1 MKVIRIITLIIAIS
15 YAAFFA
21 AIGIIPLSII
31 ILFVWYGLTTA
42 LPKHIRRKKQEK
54 QDNAYASFNNAAL
67 EAEQMAWNMQKQE
80 KTN

>member
-31 ILFVWYGLTTA
+31 ILFVWYGLTTT
-42 LPKHIRRKKQEK
+42 LPKHIQRKKQE
-54 QDNAYASFNNAAL
+54 AL
-67 EAEQMAWNMQKQE
+67 SQ
-80 KTN
+80 